1 MSTQTGGGQRRSP
14 LHRLTGVLVLAASV
28 AYGAACAGAA
38 RQDRIFDLRLT
49 GLEYVFVA
57 VPGTLQAGTLVTVPS
72 VDSLDLA
79 ARLRER
85 GFRPEEVVSATLVDP
100 QLLLEQPA
108 AAGVGLLDEVRV
120 RVGQGEGAVEVA
132 TRTRFGGLA
141 GRTPLDPAE
150 GDLAAVFRAPAGA
163 ELAVR
168 ADAADPAAFY
178 RFRVRFSLDVE
189 VRAF

>member
-1 MSTQTGGGQRRSP
+1 MSPRRGA
-14 LHRLTGVLVLAASV
+14 RLRRLAGLLALGVVV
-28 AYGAACAGAA
+28 AVGAACAGAS
-38 RQDRIFDLRLT
+38 RQDRIFDLRLS

-57 VPGTLQAGTLVTVPS
+57 VPGTLQPGTLVTVPS

-79 ARLRER
+79 VRLRER
-85 GFRPEEVVSATLVDP
+85 GFRPDEVVSARLVDP

-120 RVGQGEGAVEVA
+120 RVGKGEQAVEVA

-141 GRTPLDPAE
+141 GRTPLDPVE

-163 ELAVR
+163 ELAVQ